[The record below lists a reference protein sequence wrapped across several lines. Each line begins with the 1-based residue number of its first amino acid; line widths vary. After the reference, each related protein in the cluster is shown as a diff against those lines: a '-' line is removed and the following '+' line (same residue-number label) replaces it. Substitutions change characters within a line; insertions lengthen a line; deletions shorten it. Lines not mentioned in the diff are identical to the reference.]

1 MFRERTRNM
10 SALLRTVAP
19 PPCLPLY
26 IKNWLKEDRILIGCL
41 HTACEAAAATAAGCR
56 VSPPEQLFAPRTLYT
71 GVKKAKLK
79 KS

>member
-1 MFRERTRNM
+1 
-10 SALLRTVAP
+10 
-19 PPCLPLY
+19 
-26 IKNWLKEDRILIGCL
+26 
-41 HTACEAAAATAAGCR
+41 